1 MGSTNMQFDVMV
13 LNLEDQIRTASVKSW
28 GKSIQGCSPEELY
41 TVMQLVCKRIL
52 RVLERNTGEKKIYY
66 VSAEFMVGRML
77 VNNLMNLGIY
87 DAVEKILQK
96 YGKSLSEIGEYEP
109 EPHLGFGSP
118 GRLAA
123 CMMDSIAT
131 LGLNGEGIG
140 LYYHAGA
147 AGKTGQ
153 SRTFAGRG
161 KKASGREGWE
171 NLSPK
176 SFEVDYGSI
185 SVTSR
190 LYNLEMV
197 GYMSGRN
204 RLRLFD
210 VAGMDTSRY
219 NGELGFDAAYF
230 KENPPLFL
238 HPDDTDATGRKL
250 RLYQQYF
257 LASSAAQLILRDMK
271 NRKYDLYRLGEYAV
285 IQINDTYPGLIIPE
299 LIRILITE
307 KAMEYEGAIRAVAD
321 ACAYTSH
328 AGARA
333 AMAWPAAYMEEIVPA
348 LMPVIREL
356 DRRVRDRFEDPD
368 LWIIDP
374 EGGIH
379 IDRLQIHYCSHVN
392 GVGSSACTDGY
403 RKFREI
409 YPERFCFIANGIS
422 FRRWLT
428 TSNRELAAFISAMI
442 GDGYKRNP
450 LLLEDLLAY
459 RDDPETLAAL
469 EEIKYHARQELCRFL
484 LERTGRQI
492 SPDAVFDMQIKPL
505 QEDRRQLM
513 NVLDVI
519 HRYLRIRRGELP
531 PRPAVFFVTAG
542 EILTTDFARDLLH
555 LMRVLQEVIDRDE
568 KAAPYM
574 KLVVISGCNVTW
586 AEKLIPAC
594 DISEQIALASREA
607 CGTVNM
613 KCMLNGAVTIGTD
626 DGSNAMIRDLVGTD
640 RTYLFGHRAE
650 EIAALTEAGTYS
662 PSRIYGQSET
672 VREAV
677 DFILSPD
684 LLEIGD
690 RYVLQRLYDRLTGTD
705 PAMDLLDLEDY
716 IRTRDRILADYEDRD
731 RWQRMMLV
739 NIARAGGFSS
749 DNTAEAYNERIWGL
763 KREVRS
769 RDWF

>member
-28 GKSIQGCSPEELY
+28 GKAIQGCSPEELY

-140 LYYHAGA
+140 LYYH
-147 AGKTGQ
+147 
-153 SRTFAGRG
+153 
-161 KKASGREGWE
+161 ASGREGWE

-299 LIRILITE
+299 LIRILITRTP
-307 KAMEYEGAIRAVAD
+307 APIPVMPAPGQP
-321 ACAYTSH
+321 
-328 AGARA
+328 
-333 AMAWPAAYMEEIVPA
+333 WPGLPRIWK
-348 LMPVIREL
+348 R
-356 DRRVRDRFEDPD
+356 
-368 LWIIDP
+368 
-374 EGGIH
+374 
-379 IDRLQIHYCSHVN
+379 S
-392 GVGSSACTDGY
+392 
-403 RKFREI
+403 
-409 YPERFCFIANGIS
+409 YPR
-422 FRRWLT
+422 
-428 TSNRELAAFISAMI
+428 
-442 GDGYKRNP
+442 
-450 LLLEDLLAY
+450 
-459 RDDPETLAAL
+459 
-469 EEIKYHARQELCRFL
+469 LCRSSVSW
-484 LERTGRQI
+484 TAG
-492 SPDAVFDMQIKPL
+492 SGAV
-505 QEDRRQLM
+505 
-513 NVLDVI
+513 
-519 HRYLRIRRGELP
+519 LRIRICGSSIRKAVSISTGWRSITAAMSMGWGALP
-531 PRPAVFFVTAG
+531 ARTGSVNSERSIRNVSALLPMAFLSAAG
-542 EILTTDFARDLLH
+542 
-555 LMRVLQEVIDRDE
+555 
-568 KAAPYM
+568 
-574 KLVVISGCNVTW
+574 
-586 AEKLIPAC
+586 
-594 DISEQIALASREA
+594 
-607 CGTVNM
+607 
-613 KCMLNGAVTIGTD
+613 
-626 DGSNAMIRDLVGTD
+626 
-640 RTYLFGHRAE
+640 
-650 EIAALTEAGTYS
+650 
-662 PSRIYGQSET
+662 
-672 VREAV
+672 
-677 DFILSPD
+677 
-684 LLEIGD
+684 
-690 RYVLQRLYDRLTGTD
+690 
-705 PAMDLLDLEDY
+705 
-716 IRTRDRILADYEDRD
+716 
-731 RWQRMMLV
+731 
-739 NIARAGGFSS
+739 
-749 DNTAEAYNERIWGL
+749 
-763 KREVRS
+763 
-769 RDWF
+769 

>member
-1 MGSTNMQFDVMV
+1 
-13 LNLEDQIRTASVKSW
+13 
-28 GKSIQGCSPEELY
+28 
-41 TVMQLVCKRIL
+41 
-52 RVLERNTGEKKIYY
+52 
-66 VSAEFMVGRML
+66 
-77 VNNLMNLGIY
+77 
-87 DAVEKILQK
+87 
-96 YGKSLSEIGEYEP
+96 
-109 EPHLGFGSP
+109 
-118 GRLAA
+118 
-123 CMMDSIAT
+123 
-131 LGLNGEGIG
+131 
-140 LYYHAGA
+140 
-147 AGKTGQ
+147 
-153 SRTFAGRG
+153 
-161 KKASGREGWE
+161 
-171 NLSPK
+171 
-176 SFEVDYGSI
+176 
-185 SVTSR
+185 
-190 LYNLEMV
+190 
-197 GYMSGRN
+197 
-204 RLRLFD
+204 
-210 VAGMDTSRY
+210 
-219 NGELGFDAAYF
+219 
-230 KENPPLFL
+230 
-238 HPDDTDATGRKL
+238 
-250 RLYQQYF
+250 
-257 LASSAAQLILRDMK
+257 
-271 NRKYDLYRLGEYAV
+271 
-285 IQINDTYPGLIIPE
+285 
-299 LIRILITE
+299 
-307 KAMEYEGAIRAVAD
+307 MEYEGAIRAVTD

-379 IDRLQIHYCSHVN
+379 IDRLQIHYCSHVD

-484 LERTGRQI
+484 LERTGRKI

-519 HRYLRIRRGELP
+519 HRYLRIRRGDLP
-531 PRPAVFFVTAG
+531 SRPAVFFITAG

-716 IRTRDRILADYEDRD
+716 IRTRDRILADYEDRE

>member
-1 MGSTNMQFDVMV
+1 MPLIS
-13 LNLEDQIRTASVKSW
+13 
-28 GKSIQGCSPEELY
+28 
-41 TVMQLVCKRIL
+41 
-52 RVLERNTGEKKIYY
+52 KKIRRFSCIRMIPTRQAGN
-66 VSAEFMVGRML
+66 SA
-77 VNNLMNLGIY
+77 
-87 DAVEKILQK
+87 
-96 YGKSLSEIGEYEP
+96 
-109 EPHLGFGSP
+109 
-118 GRLAA
+118 
-123 CMMDSIAT
+123 
-131 LGLNGEGIG
+131 
-140 LYYHAGA
+140 
-147 AGKTGQ
+147 
-153 SRTFAGRG
+153 
-161 KKASGREGWE
+161 
-171 NLSPK
+171 
-176 SFEVDYGSI
+176 
-185 SVTSR
+185 
-190 LYNLEMV
+190 
-197 GYMSGRN
+197 
-204 RLRLFD
+204 
-210 VAGMDTSRY
+210 
-219 NGELGFDAAYF
+219 
-230 KENPPLFL
+230 
-238 HPDDTDATGRKL
+238 
-250 RLYQQYF
+250 
-257 LASSAAQLILRDMK
+257 
-271 NRKYDLYRLGEYAV
+271 YRLDEYAV

-356 DRRVRDRFEDPD
+356 DRRVRSRFADPD

-379 IDRLQIHYCSHVN
+379 IDRLEIHYCSHVN
-392 GVGSSACTDGY
+392 GVGSAACTDGF

-450 LLLEDLLAY
+450 LLLEDLLDY

-484 LERTGRQI
+484 REKTGRQI

-505 QEDRRQLM
+505 QDDRRQLM

-519 HRYLRIRRGELP
+519 HRYLRIRRGDLP
-531 PRPAVFFVTAG
+531 SRPVVFFITAG
-542 EILTTDFARDLLH
+542 VILTTDFARDLLH

-594 DISEQIALASREA
+594 DISEQIALASREV

-613 KCMLNGAVTIGTD
+613 KCMLNGAVTIGTC
-626 DGSNAMIRDLVGTD
+626 DGSNAVIRDLVGTD
-640 RTYLFGHRAE
+640 MIYLFGHRAE
-650 EIAALTEAGTYS
+650 EVTALTEAGNYS
-662 PSRIYGQSET
+662 PARICARSET
-672 VREAV
+672 VREAA

-690 RYVLQRLYDRLTGTD
+690 RYVLQRLYDRLTRTD
-705 PAMDLLDLEDY
+705 LSMNLLDLEAY

-749 DNTAEAYNERIWGL
+749 DNTAESYNERIWGL

>member
-1 MGSTNMQFDVMV
+1 MQFDVMV
-13 LNLEDQIRTASVKSW
+13 LNLEDQIRTASVKRW
-28 GKSIQGCSPEELY
+28 GKSIQGCTPEELY

-140 LYYHAGA
+140 LYYHADP

-161 KKASGREGWE
+161 KKASRREGWE

-219 NGELGFDAAYF
+219 KGELGFDTAYF

-333 AMAWPAAYMEEIVPA
+333 AMAWPAVYMEEIIPA

-356 DRRVRDRFEDPD
+356 DRRVRSRFADPD

-379 IDRLQIHYCSHVN
+379 IDRLEIHYCSHVN
-392 GVGSSACTDGY
+392 GVGSAACTDGF

-450 LLLEDLLAY
+450 LLLEDLLDY

-484 LERTGRQI
+484 REKTGRQI

-505 QEDRRQLM
+505 QDDRRQLM

-519 HRYLRIRRGELP
+519 HRYLRIRRGDLP
-531 PRPAVFFVTAG
+531 SRPVVFFITAG

-594 DISEQIALASREA
+594 DISEQIALASREV

-613 KCMLNGAVTIGTD
+613 KCMLNGAVTIGTC
-626 DGSNAMIRDLVGTD
+626 DGSNAVIRDLVGTD
-640 RTYLFGHRAE
+640 MIYLFGHRAE
-650 EIAALTEAGTYS
+650 EVTALTEAGNYS
-662 PSRIYGQSET
+662 PARICARSET
-672 VREAV
+672 VREAA
-677 DFILSPD
+677 DFILSPE

-690 RYVLQRLYDRLTGTD
+690 RYVLQRLYDLLTRTD
-705 PAMDLLDLEDY
+705 PSMNLLDLEAY

-749 DNTAEAYNERIWGL
+749 DNTTESYNERIWGL

>member
-28 GKSIQGCSPEELY
+28 GKAIQGCSPEELY

-109 EPHLGFGSP
+109 EPHLGFGSS

-307 KAMEYEGAIRAVAD
+307 KAMEYEGAIRAVA
-321 ACAYTSH
+321 
-328 AGARA
+328 
-333 AMAWPAAYMEEIVPA
+333 AWPGLPRIW
-348 LMPVIREL
+348 
-356 DRRVRDRFEDPD
+356 RRSYPPSCR
-368 LWIIDP
+368 
-374 EGGIH
+374 
-379 IDRLQIHYCSHVN
+379 
-392 GVGSSACTDGY
+392 SSASWPAGSGT
-403 RKFREI
+403 
-409 YPERFCFIANGIS
+409 A
-422 FRRWLT
+422 
-428 TSNRELAAFISAMI
+428 
-442 GDGYKRNP
+442 
-450 LLLEDLLAY
+450 
-459 RDDPETLAAL
+459 
-469 EEIKYHARQELCRFL
+469 
-484 LERTGRQI
+484 
-492 SPDAVFDMQIKPL
+492 
-505 QEDRRQLM
+505 
-513 NVLDVI
+513 
-519 HRYLRIRRGELP
+519 LRIRICGSLIRKEASISTGCRSITAVMSMGWGALP
-531 PRPAVFFVTAG
+531 AR
-542 EILTTDFARDLLH
+542 TDTGS
-555 LMRVLQEVIDRDE
+555 
-568 KAAPYM
+568 
-574 KLVVISGCNVTW
+574 SGKSIRSV
-586 AEKLIPAC
+586 
-594 DISEQIALASREA
+594 SAL
-607 CGTVNM
+607 
-613 KCMLNGAVTIGTD
+613 
-626 DGSNAMIRDLVGTD
+626 
-640 RTYLFGHRAE
+640 
-650 EIAALTEAGTYS
+650 
-662 PSRIYGQSET
+662 
-672 VREAV
+672 
-677 DFILSPD
+677 
-684 LLEIGD
+684 
-690 RYVLQRLYDRLTGTD
+690 
-705 PAMDLLDLEDY
+705 
-716 IRTRDRILADYEDRD
+716 
-731 RWQRMMLV
+731 
-739 NIARAGGFSS
+739 
-749 DNTAEAYNERIWGL
+749 
-763 KREVRS
+763 
-769 RDWF
+769 